1 MMEIQGPSNSASL
14 VGLLSRANT
23 PREHGHGVRH
33 QHDLNAG
40 HQGARAFLRG
50 RFTFGSVNETEAV
63 NKFGNARIQFGSNG
77 RFRMIINGPDGR
89 RNTLSGL
96 KVDDDIFLR
105 RPNGDIIQVD
115 MIKDEETGEF
125 GFFGMQRLSAPATS
139 QEDLASS
146 TLLTFTGEGTQFES
160 SDGSMVGKYEPGSG
174 RISGTVTTQEGNELH
189 FEGLVGDGFVALGL
203 SNGNSINVA
212 FTPLQ
217 DGSYI
222 LRGFEEAL
230 AENGFVP
237 DGVPEEGPKILG
249 EASAS
254 EGVGPLQEDPL
265 NSLFD
270 LFGDDIDTPASSVD
284 AYA

>member
-1 MMEIQGPSNSASL
+1 MEIQGPSNSASL
-14 VGLLSRANT
+14 VGLLSRANA
-23 PREHGHGVRH
+23 PREHGLGTGNH
-33 QHDLNAG
+33 HDLRPG
-40 HQGARAFLRG
+40 ESGARAFLRG
-50 RFTFGSVNETEAV
+50 RFTFGSVSETEAV

-89 RNTLSGL
+89 QNTLSGL

-125 GFFGMQRLSAPATS
+125 GFFGMERLSAPATS

-146 TLLTFTGEGTQFES
+146 TLLNFTGEGTQFES
-160 SDGSMVGKYEPGSG
+160 ADGSLVGRYDPTSG

-203 SNGNSINVA
+203 ENGNSLNVA

-230 AENGFVP
+230 AEAGFVP
-237 DGVPEEGPKILG
+237 DGVPERGPKIIG
-249 EASAS
+249 EASTGDAS
-254 EGVGPLQEDPL
+254 PRQDPL
-265 NSLFD
+265 DGLFD
-270 LFGDDIDTPASSVD
+270 LFDDDVVDAPASSVD